1 MQLTHGPTGSV
12 AAVVCECVCAAG
24 PWAYWFCGGCC
35 ECVCVCV
42 QLTHGIIEP
51 CERGLRMC
59 WPFGL
64 RPFDHAAQYPRMWM
78 HQESDYDGK
87 SEKWDLHN
95 PVGAEGLLK
104 FGTKPTHNSN

>member
-1 MQLTHGPTGSV
+1 
-12 AAVVCECVCAAG
+12 
-24 PWAYWFCGGCC
+24 
-35 ECVCVCV
+35 
-42 QLTHGIIEP
+42 
-51 CERGLRMC
+51 MC